1 VPEVRE
7 YMARGFI
14 QDEDEEF
21 GLDSAVA
28 SITFAG

>member
-14 QDEDEEF
+14 QDEEF
-21 GLDSAVA
+21 GLDSDVA